1 MRFLITAL
9 LLIVVTACVPNDKSR
24 EEILLQGKTMG
35 TTYHVKAIKG
45 SSSVSEQDLQQ
56 QVDEALAGVNKA
68 MSNWDK
74 ESEISRFNQSTSTEW
89 TPISR
94 DFSIVMQESLRIHTL
109 TNGYFDVTLA
119 PLIELWGFGTKQDTP
134 PQPSPSDIRN
144 ALESVGMSTMLE
156 FETDPPALRKVNT
169 DTTVNLSAIAK
180 GFGIDKVASV
190 LDDNGIDE
198 YLVEIGGDLVT
209 SGNNAKDEPWVVGIE
224 KPDSGART
232 VQHVVRVSGKG
243 MATSGDYRIYKEV
256 DGKRF
261 SHIIDAASG
270 RPVTH
275 KLASV
280 TVIADNAMRSDGLAT
295 ALLAMGDKRGMA
307 LAERE
312 GIAAF
317 FIVREGDHFITRSS
331 SAFRKFEQ
339 STEK

>member
-1 MRFLITAL
+1 MRFHITAL
-9 LLIVVTACVPNDKSR
+9 LLLLVTACVPNDNSR
-24 EEILLQGKTMG
+24 EEIVLHGKTMG
-35 TTYHVKAIKG
+35 TTYNVKAIRG
-45 SSSVSEQDLQQ
+45 SSSITKEELQKQVS
-56 QVDEALAGVNKA
+56 EALAGVNKA

-74 ESEISRFNQSTSTEW
+74 TSEISRFNRSTNTEW

-94 DFSIVMQESLRIHTL
+94 DFSVVMQEALRIHNL
-109 TNGYFDVTLA
+109 TGGYFDVTLA
-119 PLIELWGFGTKQDTP
+119 PLIELWGFGTKKDTP
-134 PQPSPSDIRN
+134 PQPTPQEIRA
-144 ALESVGMSTMLE
+144 ALDSVGMSTMLE
-156 FETDPPALRKVNT
+156 FESDPPALRKVNT
-169 DTTVNLSAIAK
+169 DTTINLSAIAK

-190 LDDNGIDE
+190 LADNGIKE

-209 SGNNAKDEPWVVGIE
+209 RGNNSKGQPWAVGIE
-224 KPDSGART
+224 KPDSATRT
-232 VQHVVRVSGKG
+232 VQQIVRVSDKG

-256 DGKRF
+256 NGKRF
-261 SHIIDAASG
+261 SHILDAASG

-280 TVIADNAMRSDGLAT
+280 TVIANNAMRADGLAT
-295 ALLAMGDKRGMA
+295 ALLAMGDQRGMA

-339 STEK
+339 SAEK